1 MTAATTPAT
10 ATATV
15 GDIVHYWDSWR
26 GELTPHA
33 AMVIALK
40 DDCCVKLLVTNPNG
54 NQFVAPAQMW
64 SATPRKAFW
73 SFRS

>member
-1 MTAATTPAT
+1 MTTAPAT
-10 ATATV
+10 VAPAI

-40 DDCCVKLLVTNPNG
+40 EDGSVKLLVTNPNG
-54 NQFVAPAQMW
+54 DQFVAAVQW
-64 SATPRKAFW
+64 SAAPKSKHW
-73 SFRS
+73 SFR